1 MARILVVEDNEELAF
16 GLGATLEAE
25 GHEVVVAKTGEE
37 GLARA
42 RDAHPHMI
50 VLDVNLPRTD
60 GFTVL
65 KLLREERNTI
75 PVLLLTARGSET
87 DIVRGFSLGADDYVT
102 KPFSL
107 SVLQARVKALLRRG
121 GDGADRPDLA
131 FGRITIDPASRTVFR
146 DDVQVQLTYKE
157 YDLLLA
163 LLGRRGSVA
172 SRPHLLRE
180 VWGHAAD
187 VQTRTVDIHIAEL
200 RRKLEDDPSDPKHI
214 LTVWKVGYRLVR

>member
-1 MARILVVEDNEELAF
+1 M
-16 GLGATLEAE
+16 GTSLEAQ
-25 GHEVVVAKTGEE
+25 GHEVIIAGNAEE

-42 RDAHPHMI
+42 RDAHPRLI
-50 VLDVNLPRTD
+50 VLDINLPRAD
-60 GFTVL
+60 GFSVL
-65 KLLREERNTI
+65 QTLRAEGNLT

-87 DIVRGFSLGADDYVT
+87 DIVRGFSVGADDYVT

-107 SVLQARVKALLRRG
+107 SVLQARVQALLRRR

-131 FGRITIDPASRTVFR
+131 FGAVTIDPAARAVFR
-146 DDVQVQLTYKE
+146 NGQPVTLTYKE

-187 VQTRTVDIHIAEL
+187 VQTRTVDIHVAEL
-200 RRKLEDDPSDPKHI
+200 RRKLEDDPANPRHI